1 MKIDCFSERQCSWF
15 TSWRGCGATAASAA
29 ESLDF
34 RRERRRAYLEG
45 LGAVEVESMGRAESS
60 DGEKCERKLLAVQY
74 SMVSLEGGEGVS
86 TYGEGDG
93 GERGGGW
100 KGWEVSGGG
109 GYYQKGLTGMGCS
122 QPKDWASLVLVTFVV
137 E

>member
-86 TYGEGDG
+86 TYGEGEGGRG
-93 GERGGGW
+93 GEGGGDG
-100 KGWEVSGGG
+100 KLAGEGVITRRG
-109 GYYQKGLTGMGCS
+109 
-122 QPKDWASLVLVTFVV
+122 
-137 E
+137 